1 FKTPAVPAYSLASGP
16 NLRSSVTG
24 ALGVARQS
32 HVARTARRN
41 NNLPRLLVG
50 VSPGCG
56 LPVMGSN
63 QPGAPGP
70 LIFCAEDSH
79 GHFRRIRIRR
89 NAMVEQIFG
98 RLLHLDIARERCHDG
113 LADAFRAHY

>member
-1 FKTPAVPAYSLASGP
+1 SGWKPVGCLALELCSLGRPLIVSSLKLCASSPVATLFKTPAVPAYSLASGP

-24 ALGVARQS
+24 ALVVARQS

-70 LIFCAEDSH
+70 LI
-79 GHFRRIRIRR
+79 
-89 NAMVEQIFG
+89 
-98 RLLHLDIARERCHDG
+98 
-113 LADAFRAHY
+113 